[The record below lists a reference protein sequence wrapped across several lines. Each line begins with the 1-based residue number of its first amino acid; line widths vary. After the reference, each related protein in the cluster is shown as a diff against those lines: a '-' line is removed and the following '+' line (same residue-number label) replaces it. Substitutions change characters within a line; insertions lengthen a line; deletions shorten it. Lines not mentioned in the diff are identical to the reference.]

1 MPANFGPR
9 RHSAAPQGGWPK
21 LPAHDIGACK
31 SIRTRIARA
40 NNMNTI
46 RNRMAALV
54 DEDTIRDVAYEGSV
68 HFTYAHDLRGYESTQ
83 RICENVL
90 HGVGVTERGAGSL
103 SPPARRGDDRD

>member
-1 MPANFGPR
+1 
-9 RHSAAPQGGWPK
+9 
-21 LPAHDIGACK
+21 
-31 SIRTRIARA
+31 
-40 NNMNTI
+40 
-46 RNRMAALV
+46 MAALV
-54 DEDTIRDVAYEGSV
+54 DEDTIRDVAYEGNV